1 MVCKPTL
8 EYVKKE
14 GYVMEKQ
21 GFEDYFLN
29 LGYKHSNNLSWL
41 NGWTRAERESRCG
54 WYDEIG
60 RPNSD
65 RNKDKS

>member
-1 MVCKPTL
+1 
-8 EYVKKE
+8 
-14 GYVMEKQ
+14 MEKQ